1 MRVAFVVGRFPLIS
15 ETFILNEITGLLE
28 RGHAVSVYSLYGR
41 PEDAVKV
48 HADVERY
55 DLLSHTRYVPK
66 VPRSRFRR
74 VAGGVR
80 LLIANGY
87 KDPLVSLR
95 SLNVMKFG
103 RQSASLRLLY
113 RSLPLLGCGAYDIVH
128 CQFGTLGNAGLTLKD
143 IGALRGRWVTSF
155 RGYDISQHISRHGN
169 HVYDELFRTGDLF
182 LCLSTRSGPL
192 CSSNLAHPK
201 LLINKDEL

>member
-128 CQFGTLGNAGLTLKD
+128 GDVPAAVEFGRVAAAPVNTLRQQTHRCQE
-143 IGALRGRWVTSF
+143 
-155 RGYDISQHISRHGN
+155 IS
-169 HVYDELFRTGDLF
+169 VCF
-182 LCLSTRSGPL
+182 
-192 CSSNLAHPK
+192 
-201 LLINKDEL
+201 